1 VEIEPFG
8 RRFASE
14 IACELGRST
23 PEISADALT
32 LLRSYAWPGNIREL
46 RNVIHRAVLLCRS
59 GLVITPDH
67 LPRELME
74 ATFSAPQ
81 PTRTV
86 PHGQTP
92 LSDLSSTEPGSA
104 LEPAEKQRILD
115 VLEQT
120 AGNQTA
126 AAKLLGMG
134 RTAFV
139 ARLNQYGISRPRKR

>member
-1 VEIEPFG
+1 
-8 RRFASE
+8 
-14 IACELGRST
+14 
-23 PEISADALT
+23 
-32 LLRSYAWPGNIREL
+32 
-46 RNVIHRAVLLCRS
+46 
-59 GLVITPDH
+59 
-67 LPRELME
+67 
-74 ATFSAPQ
+74 
-81 PTRTV
+81 
-86 PHGQTP
+86 
-92 LSDLSSTEPGSA
+92 LSSTKPGSA